1 MIGIDTN
8 ILVRFLAQ
16 DDTEQSRRADIL
28 LQTLSPQEP
37 GFVSLVSLVELIW
50 VMRSRY
56 QVSKSELIQSLQGLL
71 NSPELVIESQPAVAQ
86 AIHRFGAAKT
96 DFTDCLI
103 ERSGHSAGCRETV
116 TFDVNAAKTAGMKL
130 LS

>member
-16 DDTEQSRRADIL
+16 DHAEQSLRADAL
-28 LQTLSPQEP
+28 LQTLSAQEP
-37 GFVSLVSLVELIW
+37 GFVSLVSLIELAW

-56 QVSKSELIQSLQGLL
+56 HVSKSDLIQSLEGLL

-86 AIHRFGAAKT
+86 AIKRFGEAKA

-103 ERSGHSAGCRETV
+103 ERSGHSAGCKHTF

-130 LS
+130 L